1 MSNIHADYSLMM
13 KVSAEMQH
21 AVDEIYYLR
30 EEVKRLRQIEREYTE
45 FVNRTIE
52 HNDAMSKNVLKLC
65 MENMRKM
72 QES

>member
-1 MSNIHADYSLMM
+1 MNTIHHDYSLMI
-13 KVSAEMQH
+13 KVSAEMQR
-21 AVDEIYYLR
+21 ALDEIYYLR